1 MGEYVPGFKTPG
13 KRGRRIQKTDS
24 IINLPIFA
32 KYAKMRFDQIPMKRL
47 LLKLHEPDNPAHI
60 KKIKDLITSVLDS

>member
-1 MGEYVPGFKTPG
+1 M
-13 KRGRRIQKTDS
+13 
-24 IINLPIFA
+24 PIFA

-60 KKIKDLITSVLDS
+60 KKIKDLITSVLDSEGLKDSYEIFIYQDI